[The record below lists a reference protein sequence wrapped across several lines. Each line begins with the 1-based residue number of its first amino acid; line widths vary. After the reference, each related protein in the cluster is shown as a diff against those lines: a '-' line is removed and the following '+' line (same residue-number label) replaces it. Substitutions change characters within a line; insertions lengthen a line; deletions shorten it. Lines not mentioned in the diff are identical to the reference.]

1 MFLHHSSFTNRPPVD
16 ATFLP
21 KNFNLNSLRTSGWYA
36 PIDSVQNGPENFKLY
51 QLFVVAPNPDVYTTQ
66 LAFGVAYQV
75 VSPHTTD
82 GDNTIV
88 DDEVIEDVHGNA
100 VYTNR
105 RTTVD
110 FDGDGKPDTPVNSVY
125 ADVNGEKFNILRL
138 VTNGKVSHEVT
149 GNEADDDIPNDELLS
164 GSNND
169 NNNSSDDNNSD
180 DNNSDDVQ
188 ANDIVEDTPTLVV
201 TNRSAVYMR
210 SYVNGSWT
218 AWTTFN
224 ASSSSSSSSSSTP
237 GTSDPINTEKIYSYI
252 DKKLTFLSTKPGT
265 EMYGLLVE
273 VTGVYNEAPYDPTY
287 NVYGVQ
293 ASGIEYNGLGD
304 FPETGDPQ
312 KLYIAKSENR
322 LYRWDEASAS
332 YFCVG
337 SNYDEIAVIDSDWG
351 SIQPNATTDDDEN
364 LDDPELNPSD
374 PNDANSSDPSD
385 PANSSDS
392 SNLSDPQE
400 P

>member
-51 QLFVVAPNPDVYTTQ
+51 QLFVVAPNPDVYATQ

-88 DDEVIEDVHGNA
+88 DDEVIEDIHGNA

-110 FDGDGKPDTPVNSVY
+110 FDDDGLPDTPVDSVY

-138 VTNGKVSHEVT
+138 VTNGQVSHEVT
-149 GNEADDDIPNDELLS
+149 GNEAGDDIPNDELLGD
-164 GSNND
+164 GSNNNSND
-169 NNNSSDDNNSD
+169 NNNGNN
-180 DNNSDDVQ
+180 NNDDVQ

-224 ASSSSSSSSSSTP
+224 ASSSSSSSSTTP
-237 GTSDPINTEKIYSYI
+237 GTSDPINAEKIYSYI

-273 VTGVYNEAPYDPTY
+273 VTGSYNEAPYDPTY

-322 LYRWDEASAS
+322 LYRWDEESAS

-337 SNYDEIAVIDSDWG
+337 SNYDEIAIINSDWG
-351 SIQPNATTDDDEN
+351 STQPNAVGDDED
-364 LDDPELNPSD
+364 LDDPELNPID
-374 PNDANSSDPSD
+374 PNGNNPSDPSN
-385 PANSSDS
+385 PT
-392 SNLSDPQE
+392 DPQE